1 MLGRFLSLG
10 LEIDVVVFVRDRERL
25 ERSMYDDEEIVA
37 GNLVGD
43 GRGGMRGNAG
53 PRLRIVGGGG
63 RRNMTTRW

>member
-1 MLGRFLSLG
+1 VLGRFLSSG

-37 GNLVGD
+37 GNLVDD

-53 PRLRIVGGGG
+53 PRLRIVWGEE
-63 RRNMTTRW
+63 